1 MITIRELLN
10 RIRWDR
16 EYGRGSFTV
25 GYFDRVEG
33 EIILVPLVRVR
44 FDPDDRFSFRLTD
57 AAGEPLSI
65 PLHRICSVYRN
76 GELIWHRER
85 QPARKRGV

>member
-1 MITIRELLN
+1 MITIRALLN

-16 EYGRGSFTV
+16 DYGSGQFAI
-25 GYFDRVEG
+25 GYFDRIEG
-33 EIILVPLVRVR
+33 RIIVIPLGEVQ
-44 FDPDDRFSFRLTD
+44 FAPDDHFSFQLTD

-65 PLHRICSVYRN
+65 PLHRVCEVYRN

-85 QPARKRGV
+85 CSSQKDDT